1 MMNRG
6 RQPLDI
12 IWPRLIAIADEMATT
27 LVRTA
32 FTHDVI
38 EVRDMSTGLYD
49 DRGYLV
55 AQTWLG
61 ATGHVGVMPVF
72 GKSVLNAFPPEEIQ
86 PGDVFVCNDP
96 WVANGQTADVFI
108 TTPAFLGDRLI
119 GFSITSVHHVDV
131 GGRKGCGVS
140 EEVFEEGLILPLL
153 RLYREGKPNEDLFA
167 ILRRNVRFSEKVIGD
182 FRAQVAAGWVGVAR
196 LEALARDF
204 QLTSLR
210 EVTDEIV
217 ARTEAGIRA
226 GIAGLPDGVYHR
238 EMPIEVGGI
247 DTPLKI
253 ALTVTIRGDELW
265 ADLTG
270 TSPQVRRPV
279 NCPLNY
285 TRAYVAVPV
294 KLVCDPTLPN
304 NEGTYRPIHITAPEG
319 CLVNPTYPAPVFWRL
334 SSGMLVGELMFR
346 VLSEIA
352 PDRVPADSGS
362 VPTWQFYVAGVR
374 RDGQLFALHQHTFG
388 GMGGRPG
395 KDGLA
400 SVSFPYNVRDVSTE
414 WSEMETPVLIER
426 RELLSDSGGAG
437 RWRGG
442 LGEEMVLRAFPSG
455 DADPD
460 KPIVLSGSA
469 GRMRWPPQGLFGGL
483 PGSKGRIGVN
493 GTPILPTSSPEVI
506 FHTTDVVRLELPGGG
521 GYGDPR
527 MRDRQLV
534 ESDLRNGYITLEAA
548 RRDYGYDGD
557 VTEVSPF
564 VHQSGLSASPAD
576 R

>member
-1 MMNRG
+1 MDSIT
-6 RQPLDI
+6 QQLPLDI
-12 IWPRLIAIADEMATT
+12 LWPRLIAIADEMAVT

-38 EVRDMSTGLYD
+38 EVHDMSTGLYD

-61 ATGHVGVMPVF
+61 AVGHVGVMPMF
-72 GKSVLNAFPPEEIQ
+72 GKTLLKAFPPETIR
-86 PGDVFVCNDP
+86 PGDVFACNDP
-96 WVANGQTADVFI
+96 WLANGQTADVFI
-108 TTPAFLGDRLI
+108 TTPAFLDGRLL
-119 GFSITSVHHVDV
+119 GFSVTSVHHMDI

-140 EEVFEEGLILPLL
+140 EEVFEEGLILPPL
-153 RLYREGKPNEDLFA
+153 RLYRDGRPNEDLFA

-182 FRAQVAAGWVGVAR
+182 LRAQVAAGWVGTSR

-204 QLTSLR
+204 GLASLR
-210 EVTDEIV
+210 VLADEII

-238 EMPIEVGGI
+238 EISMEVGGI
-247 DTPLKI
+247 AEPLTI
-253 ALTVTIRGDELW
+253 ALTVTIQGDELR
-265 ADLTG
+265 ADLSG

-294 KLVCDPTLPN
+294 KMVCDPSFPN
-304 NEGTYRPIHITAPEG
+304 NEGTYRPIHVAAPEG
-319 CLVNPTYPAPVFWRL
+319 CLVNPTFPAPTFWRL

-346 VLSEIA
+346 VLSEIV
-352 PDRVPADSGS
+352 PDRVPADTGA
-362 VPTWQFYVAGVR
+362 VPTWQFYVAGIR
-374 RDGQLFALHQHTFG
+374 RDGQPFALHQHAFG

-400 SVSFPYNVRDVSTE
+400 SVSFPYNVRDVSVE
-414 WSEMETPVLIER
+414 WSEMETPLLIER
-426 RELLSDSGGAG
+426 RELLPDSGGAG

-442 LGEEMVLRAFPSG
+442 LGEEIVLRAFPGG
-455 DADPD
+455 DVDPD
-460 KPIVLSGSA
+460 RPIVLSGAA

-483 PGSKGRIGVN
+483 PGSKGRIEVN
-493 GTPILPTSSPEVI
+493 GTPIPPTSSPEVS
-506 FHTTDVVRLELPGGG
+506 FGPADVVHLELPGGG

-527 MRDRQLV
+527 ARDRQLI
-534 ESDLRNGYITLEAA
+534 EADLRNGYITPEAA
-548 RRDYGYDGD
+548 RRDYGYDGS
-557 VTEVSPF
+557 VGS
-564 VHQSGLSASPAD
+564 LSC
-576 R
+576 